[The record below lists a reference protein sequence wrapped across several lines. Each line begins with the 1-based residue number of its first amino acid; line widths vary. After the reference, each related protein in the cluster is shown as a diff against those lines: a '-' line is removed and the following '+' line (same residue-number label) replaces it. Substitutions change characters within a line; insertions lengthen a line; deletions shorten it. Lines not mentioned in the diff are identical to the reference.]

1 MITAEKIH
9 SEIEQLKVAPMT
21 GDNCSSLASLLII
34 KEHLFKDEPKNGGNV
49 AGNEPQSVLH
59 NEPITV
65 YTDNA
70 NPFIKAINGKEMEHL
85 IPIFDELMSSVKIL
99 YPKLYQKTLNQITNL

>member
-9 SEIEQLKVAPMT
+9 SEIEQLKAAPMT

-34 KEHLFKDEPKNGGNV
+34 KEHLFKDEP
-49 AGNEPQSVLH
+49 QSVLN

-65 YTDNA
+65 YTDNT
-70 NPFIKAINGKEMEHL
+70 NPFIKAINGKEIEHL
-85 IPIFDELMSSVKIL
+85 IPIFDELMASVKIL

>member
-9 SEIEQLKVAPMT
+9 SEIEQLKAAPMT

-34 KEHLFKDEPKNGGNV
+34 KEHLFKDEPHYGDSVVK
-49 AGNEPQSVLH
+49 NEPQSVLN